1 MKDKLNKFMQ
11 GRYGVDQFARFTLG
25 VALFCIVIGS
35 FLRTGIAGEILDMLG
50 FILIIYTYYR
60 ILSRNVSARYGE
72 NQKYL
77 GYTQN
82 IRNRFDKE
90 KNMMQ
95 QTSMNVQSVSLRA
108 KFTWFRLWKTSKKPD
123 VTHFAYTLETSDLR
137 FPRHFLQNIL
147 KDLRCSLLQQRNP
160 ETA

>member
-82 IRNRFDKE
+82 IRNRFDERKKYDAAE
-90 KNMMQ
+90 KNA
-95 QTSMNVQSVSLRA
+95 SYLYLPGLRTEDPYS
-108 KFTWFRLWKTSKKPD
+108 KRQGSEGRDRLPEMPSEIYQKT
-123 VTHFAYTLETSDLR
+123 LR
-137 FPRHFLQNIL
+137 
-147 KDLRCSLLQQRNP
+147 
-160 ETA
+160 